1 MKIKE
6 LISNKVN
13 DIFVM
18 VNEMDE
24 GVTSNNSPYI
34 KFTFTDGKDSIKGVM
49 WDKSITDVPHIS
61 PGSVIKIRTLP
72 KTYKGTLQLTVL
84 QCRII
89 TKDDNIHI
97 EDFIK
102 ASPIKPLDIYNELLT
117 RVSHFENKNLKEL
130 VTKLLEDNKDK
141 LLYYPAAKTVH
152 HAMQGG
158 LLYHIYR
165 MYKSGTALVDIY
177 EYNIDTELLISGI
190 ILHDIGKLNELN
202 SNENGIVE
210 DYSKEGKLLGHI
222 VQGVIMLHDTAK
234 ELNIPE
240 EDEMVLKHIL
250 ISHHGSEENGSPRK
264 PMILE
269 AELLNKLD
277 EMDSIIYQFQDTLSN
292 LKKGEFSENKF
303 FLKNIQI
310 YKHY

>member
-6 LISNKVN
+6 LIHNKLS
-13 DIFVM
+13 DIFLM
-18 VNEMDE
+18 VNEIAE
-24 GVTSNNSPYI
+24 GLTSNNSPYI

-49 WDKSITDVPHIS
+49 WDKSITDIPDIS
-61 PGSVIKIRTLP
+61 PGSVIKIRTIP
-72 KTYKGTLQLTVL
+72 KTYKNTLQLTVL
-84 QCRII
+84 QCRTI
-89 TKDDNIHI
+89 TKDDNVCI

-102 ASPIKPLDIYNELLT
+102 TSPIKPLDIYNELLT
-117 RVSHFENKNLKEL
+117 RVSNFENESFKKV

-141 LLYYPAAKTVH
+141 LLYYPAAKVVH
-152 HAMQGG
+152 HAIQGG

-165 MYKSGTALVDIY
+165 MYKSGAALADIY
-177 EYNIDTELLISGI
+177 KYGIDTELFISGI
-190 ILHDIGKLNELN
+190 ILHDIGKLNELS

-210 DYSKEGKLLGHI
+210 DYSTEGKLLGHI
-222 VQGVIMLHDTAK
+222 VQGVIMLHDAAM
-234 ELNIPE
+234 ELNIPA

-250 ISHHGSEENGSPRK
+250 ISHHGSEENGSPRR

-277 EMDSIIYQFQDTLSN
+277 EMDAIIYQFQDTLSS
-292 LKKGEFSENKF
+292 LEKGEFSENKF